1 MWMLEIGIFDWAD
14 AEWRSLASR
23 VLGGDCKIIRTKFR
37 WRLILIGWIEF
48 GVLQ

>member
-1 MWMLEIGIFDWAD
+1 MWMLEIGIFGGPVSK
-14 AEWRSLASR
+14 RGSLASR

-37 WRLILIGWIEF
+37 WRLILIGGIEF